1 MLPFHFVSSIIGHFI
16 AKSLK
21 DSFVGN
27 ATTCRSVNN
36 HAAMRDVDWVT
47 QNCLVSFDTIGVW
60 PETIDGTD
68 LTMGCKS
75 TSGKYFASGDDF
87 GKLKLYNHPVNKPKV
102 SLKFVVLLKIL

>member
-1 MLPFHFVSSIIGHFI
+1 
-16 AKSLK
+16 
-21 DSFVGN
+21 
-27 ATTCRSVNN
+27 
-36 HAAMRDVDWVT
+36 MRDVDWVT

-75 TSGKYFASGDDF
+75 ASGKYFASGDDF

-102 SLKFVVLLKIL
+102 SLKLAVLLKNIIIMFTFTGSTSRLCRTQCSNILCDLFNGK

>member
-1 MLPFHFVSSIIGHFI
+1 MI
-16 AKSLK
+16 AKSDYCNLI
-21 DSFVGN
+21 SFVGN

-36 HAAMRDVDWVT
+36 HAAMRDVEWVT

-75 TSGKYFASGDDF
+75 PSGKYFASGDDF

-102 SLKFVVLLKIL
+102 SLKLKWKFNI